1 MKCRCL
7 GLDNSRYCTGWCV
20 IDIDTESKDK
30 SYREHMKIVDYGY
43 IDTTSIKQ
51 EGKTLI
57 YLEEQFTNLIKDY
70 EPDIIAAEQ
79 QFLGKNAQTALV
91 LAGIHAMMKLCAA
104 RKNIDIVY
112 YAPMSIKSIV
122 LNGMKMKKSDG
133 SRKTGTELKQ
143 EIQQI
148 VFNIFDNVSFENITD
163 DVTDAISIVIT
174 YLRQDGKPIG
184 KQSANTKSKLAKKK
198 ASNQNELTKNTSIKT
213 ETKEQKSKTKTKVK
227 TENKVTKSKK

>member
-1 MKCRCL
+1 MKRIEVKANDSGQRLDKFLQKSFESLPKSMMFKQIRKKNIKINRKRCTPEQII
-7 GLDNSRYCTGWCV
+7 C
-20 IDIDTESKDK
+20 
-30 SYREHMKIVDYGY
+30 
-43 IDTTSIKQ
+43 
-51 EGKTLI
+51 EG
-57 YLEEQFTNLIKDY
+57 
-70 EPDIIAAEQ
+70 DIIELYLNDDLLIEKKKHYD
-79 QFLGKNAQTALV
+79 FLNAP
-91 LAGIHAMMKLCAA
+91 
-104 RKNIDIVY
+104 KNIDIVY

-143 EIQQI
+143 EIQQT
-148 VFNIFDNVSFENITD
+148 VFNIFDNVNFENITD

-198 ASNQNELTKNTSIKT
+198 ASNQDELTKNTSIKT
-213 ETKEQKSKTKTKVK
+213 EAKEKKSKTKTKAK